1 MPIRLETWFAVGSA
15 YTWLAIRRAEMLE
28 AAGEVVFDWKP
39 YSTRI
44 VMSELGTLPK
54 NAPVKLAYIWRDIER
69 RAPRLGLSPRFPAPY
84 PLVDYDRANH
94 VAVLAAR
101 EGWCFDYLRATYRRW
116 MQEGQVAGAE
126 PNLSESLREIG
137 RDPVETLA
145 RADAP
150 EIAAAFLA
158 NTDRARE
165 LGVFGAPTFRV
176 GEELFWGE
184 DRLDDALDWART
196 GRLSAP

>member
-1 MPIRLETWFAVGSA
+1 
-15 YTWLAIRRAEMLE
+15 
-28 AAGEVVFDWKP
+28 
-39 YSTRI
+39 
-44 VMSELGTLPK
+44 MSELGALPK
-54 NAPVKLAYIWRDIER
+54 NAPVKLAFVRRDIER

-84 PLVDYDRANH
+84 PLVDYDRADH

-101 EGWCFDYLRATYRRW
+101 AGWAPGHLRATYRRW
-116 MQEGQVAGAE
+116 MQEGQVTGAE

-158 NTDRARE
+158 NTDRARD

-176 GEELFWGE
+176 GKELFRGE
-184 DRLDDALDWART
+184 DRLDDALDRART
-196 GRLSAP
+196 GRLSPP